1 MGELVLM
8 VFVKE
13 YTTFSVSDFTGDMP
27 YNSLQ
32 SPADIHVCSGLSEVS
47 VILRYAQFY

>member
-27 YNSLQ
+27 YNRRPIYMCAL
-32 SPADIHVCSGLSEVS
+32 DS
-47 VILRYAQFY
+47 VRFL